1 VFRSIVGCEAAML
14 KQCLRGREINHHRL
28 ISLRVA
34 ERNTDSLAEA
44 NGMILRQYM
53 TAVVVEAAAASSG
66 LERKGVGAK
75 GHLPPESP
83 YSLQRE
89 QVIDRALSKF
99 VPSCVRNEMSLDWG
113 SGLERWAGYYR
124 RFRHSRVTRVA
135 VPTPLMPPARLSEQ
149 LCSHH

>member
-1 VFRSIVGCEAAML
+1 
-14 KQCLRGREINHHRL
+14 
-28 ISLRVA
+28 
-34 ERNTDSLAEA
+34 
-44 NGMILRQYM
+44 MILRQYM

-99 VPSCVRNEMSLDWG
+99 VSSCVRDEMSLDYGAVDW
-113 SGLERWAGYYR
+113 SGGRDIIVDSGMLE
-124 RFRHSRVTRVA
+124 SR
-135 VPTPLMPPARLSEQ
+135 E
-149 LCSHH
+149 